1 MNFEAKKSV
10 SRGRDSN
17 PRSRKTL
24 DLQSSAIVHSATP
37 GLINIITLLI
47 TTLLK
52 NSITIMDRNFFTLY
66 VIMSF
71 MIKRFI
77 NPQSV
82 WYFNWVDNS
91 MD

>member
-1 MNFEAKKSV
+1 
-10 SRGRDSN
+10 
-17 PRSRKTL
+17 
-24 DLQSSAIVHSATP
+24 
-37 GLINIITLLI
+37 LINIITLLI